1 MIGAIVRG
9 TGCGN
14 YDRHRAMDSAVRF
27 STKHL
32 PGNDGI
38 SLWREF
44 FIRRFGPVE
53 VEVRSGAPFDA
64 EVTLLSWPGLRA
76 MWCRTSAQ
84 IRFSRTNG
92 MIGDDHNMFAFIVN
106 QGGGQGGE
114 LAVSQLGAGV
124 SLRDGEA
131 VAILCDQPGNMMV
144 AQVEFACL
152 IASRAMLSRLVGEVG
167 QVAMRRVRR
176 DNEPLRHIIRNL
188 VSLREVSEFH
198 SPEVRHLVVTHIHD
212 LIGMALGAKGH
223 DGRGIRAAR
232 LSALKSDILEN
243 FGNPELTVRSV
254 AEREHVTPRYV
265 HMLFETEGHTFSE
278 FVLGERLMHAHH
290 MLSDPRFAQ
299 RSISAIAFESGF
311 GDLSYF
317 DRTFRR
323 RFGATPSNVR
333 QSRRVE

>member
-1 MIGAIVRG
+1 
-9 TGCGN
+9 
-14 YDRHRAMDSAVRF
+14 MDSAIRF

-53 VEVRSGAPFDA
+53 IEVRSDGPFDA

-84 IRFSRTNG
+84 ICFSRTSG
-92 MIGDDHNMFAFIVN
+92 MIDDGYDTVAFVVN
-106 QGGGQGGE
+106 QGDGHGDGHGGE
-114 LAVSQLGAGV
+114 LSVSQLGSGI
-124 SLRDGEA
+124 SLRRGEA
-131 VAILCDQPGNMMV
+131 VAILCDQPGSMMV
-144 AQVEFACL
+144 SQVEFACF
-152 IASRAMLSRLVGEVG
+152 IASRAMLARLVGEVG
-167 QVAMRRVRR
+167 QVVMRRVRR

-212 LIGMALGAKGH
+212 LIGMALGANGC
-223 DGRGIRAAR
+223 DGRGIRATR
-232 LSALKSDILEN
+232 LNALKSDILEN
-243 FGNPELTVRSV
+243 IGNPELTVRSV
-254 AEREHVTPRYV
+254 ADRQHVTPRYV

-278 FVLGERLMHAHH
+278 FVLSERLMHAYR

-323 RFGATPSNVR
+323 RFGATPSKVR
-333 QSRRVE
+333 QSGRPE